1 MIKKWIAF
9 KKTILKLYESIKE
22 IDQIP
27 FNGLLPVEVPK
38 QQKKIP
44 RTNQVSVEDLRP
56 QDSI

>member
-1 MIKKWIAF
+1 MIKKWAAF
-9 KKTILKLYESIKE
+9 KKAILKLYENIKE

-27 FNGLLPVEVPK
+27 FNGFLPVEMPK